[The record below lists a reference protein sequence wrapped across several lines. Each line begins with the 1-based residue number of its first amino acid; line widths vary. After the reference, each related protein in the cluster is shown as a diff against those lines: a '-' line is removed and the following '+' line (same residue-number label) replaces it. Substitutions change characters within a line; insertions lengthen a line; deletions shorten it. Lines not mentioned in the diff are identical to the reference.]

1 MVLQTVLRALPFGE
15 NMKVFLGTSLI
26 CGLAY
31 MPIYLKGDRAVGY
44 DNMAEKREAM
54 KNQELADREAARA
67 AKAG

>member
-1 MVLQTVLRALPFGE
+1 MVLQTVLRARPFGE
-15 NMKVFLGTSLI
+15 NMKVVLGTSLI

-54 KNQELADREAARA
+54 RA
-67 AKAG
+67 AAAESR